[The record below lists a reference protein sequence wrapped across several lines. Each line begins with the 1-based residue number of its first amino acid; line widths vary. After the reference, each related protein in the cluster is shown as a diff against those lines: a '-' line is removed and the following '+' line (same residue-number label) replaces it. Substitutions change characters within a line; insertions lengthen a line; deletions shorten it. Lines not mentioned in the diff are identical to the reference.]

1 MPKRIPSKCIK
12 SAVTEELSSTG
23 VEYNIDMQVCQSI
36 LLQEWAKEQTEQ
48 MSTDNALKLAKKQ
61 AKIEEQLTALGY
73 NVDGT
78 KMDF

>member
-1 MPKRIPSKCIK
+1 
-12 SAVTEELSSTG
+12 
-23 VEYNIDMQVCQSI
+23 MQVCQSM